1 MSELKEILKRY
12 QYAHRY
18 SQKLPKLKAE
28 LIDTIKKENLTKNIF
43 EINDT
48 KITYHQYED
57 KEGIT
62 QKLIREVIQK
72 SYPTLDGEEFIRRL
86 CTARKLRKVETIKV
100 TQTQDH
106 PPHH

>member
-28 LIDTIKKENLTKNIF
+28 LIQTIKKENLTETVF

-57 KEGIT
+57 KDGIT

-72 SYPTLDGEEFIRRL
+72 SYPTLDADAFIRRL
-86 CTARKLRKVETIKV
+86 CAARKLRTVETIKV
-100 TQTQDH
+100 TPTQQ
-106 PPHH
+106 PTP